1 MTGFQRCFLIGLSL
15 VSSHLYAQSCFY
27 TIRSGAAMFEVEK
40 MCGRPVQRDE
50 KEVCSSTQS
59 QAVASLQ
66 SQIGRSASI
75 GFAGPSGQNL
85 ETTVVAG
92 AGVNRTDTHTTAR
105 SVTNTAQVC
114 RKLERWIYKPS
125 DIVTRVLFF
134 TDGILS
140 ETKVE
145 VK

>member
-1 MTGFQRCFLIGLSL
+1 
-15 VSSHLYAQSCFY
+15 
-27 TIRSGAAMFEVEK
+27 MFEVEK